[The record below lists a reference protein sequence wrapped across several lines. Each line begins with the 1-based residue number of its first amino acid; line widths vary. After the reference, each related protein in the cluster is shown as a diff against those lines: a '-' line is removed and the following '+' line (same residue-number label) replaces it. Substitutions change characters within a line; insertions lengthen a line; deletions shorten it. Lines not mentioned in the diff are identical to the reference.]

1 MLRRA
6 CVSFNLADR
15 PFVSWRTAKPQRE
28 IGERLLSHRKK
39 RTPGARVVKWA
50 ALPEAEG
57 RVDLSTL
64 PGDAVR
70 ELASSPPVVRVVGTT
85 IRYLKPSA
93 RRHECPQALDR
104 IAV

>member
-1 MLRRA
+1 LG
-6 CVSFNLADR
+6 V
-15 PFVSWRTAKPQRE
+15 
-28 IGERLLSHRKK
+28 GERGAWRILAIGKG
-39 RTPGARVVKWA
+39 RTPGARIVTWA